1 MTGYEITITNSEG
14 TIEFSTANEDNAVS
28 IESVEFRMNTINDN
42 TRNRADAV
50 RAEFEIKGTVDNN
63 NRDNTLKLLKWSI
76 DKDQKTLYRDVEV
89 IVYNSKNCSGD
100 VLRRYQIANMF
111 VIDYEE
117 FNVIEKDGKENE
129 EALNFRLFIAQKEGN
144 KDIKVFS
151 N

>member
-1 MTGYEITITNSEG
+1 M
-14 TIEFSTANEDNAVS
+14 
-28 IESVEFRMNTINDN
+28 
-42 TRNRADAV
+42 
-50 RAEFEIKGTVDNN
+50 
-63 NRDNTLKLLKWSI
+63 
-76 DKDQKTLYRDVEV
+76 

-129 EALNFRLFIAQKEGN
+129 EALNFRLFIAQKEGD